1 MKPPYL
7 MRKLGTMLAATVTVA
22 LLAAIFASYLR
33 PGFMLDVANRLW
45 LCF

>member
-1 MKPPYL
+1 MKPGRMHSL
-7 MRKLGTMLAATVTVA
+7 WRVIAAFAATVV
-22 LLAAIFASYLR
+22 LGLVFATYLR

>member
-1 MKPPYL
+1 MAWRRWWSGVL
-7 MRKLGTMLAATVTVA
+7 VVLGAIVLALVFSA
-22 LLAAIFASYLR
+22 YLR